1 MSGRK
6 SAGSGSDC
14 RSSGTSTFPLTQAFQ
29 SGAGKRCRTRNQL
42 DPGPTPLSPKPRPK
56 LEPRPPR
63 ALPAQEPSAPPGP
76 ASRVL
81 RPSPL
86 YPLTQ
91 SLTARLRTVSPKVR
105 KLHRRAGRGP
115 AGRGRD
121 AELPKGSSSG
131 SKSRPRTLGG
141 TPRPAPSSPRLRPL
155 YRSVSAS
162 RTAVL
167 TPPLARAGALTSSR
181 RAGTS
186 RSVCGGGAHPGRAEA
201 RPSCFARRRGAGW
214 CLLGY
219 RVAAGGFGDPG
230 SGPRSTKA
238 LGRAKTRRDYIFEA
252 GVVWGLS
259 QLGPSPASHSAP
271 SPSHFVYSRCYTYST
286 N

>member
-14 RSSGTSTFPLTQAFQ
+14 RSSGTSTFPLTKAFH

-42 DPGPTPLSPKPRPK
+42 DLGPTPLSPKPRPK
-56 LEPRPPR
+56 IEPRPPR
-63 ALPAQEPSAPPGP
+63 ALPAQEPSTPPGP

-91 SLTARLRTVSPKVR
+91 ALTARLRTVSPKVR

-131 SKSRPRTLGG
+131 SKSRPRTLGE
-141 TPRPAPSSPRLRPL
+141 LL
-155 YRSVSAS
+155 V
-162 RTAVL
+162 
-167 TPPLARAGALTSSR
+167 PPLPPLDSGRFTGASAPPGPQFPLLPWRARAR
-181 RAGTS
+181 
-186 RSVCGGGAHPGRAEA
+186 
-201 RPSCFARRRGAGW
+201 
-214 CLLGY
+214 
-219 RVAAGGFGDPG
+219 
-230 SGPRSTKA
+230 
-238 LGRAKTRRDYIFEA
+238 
-252 GVVWGLS
+252 
-259 QLGPSPASHSAP
+259 
-271 SPSHFVYSRCYTYST
+271 
-286 N
+286 

>member
-1 MSGRK
+1 MPEQASHLSGRK
-6 SAGSGSDC
+6 SAGNGSDC
-14 RSSGTSTFPLTQAFQ
+14 RSSGTSTFLLTQAFH

-42 DPGPTPLSPKPRPK
+42 DPGPTPLSPTPRPK

-63 ALPAQEPSAPPGP
+63 ALPAQEPATPPGP

-86 YPLTQ
+86 HPLTQ
-91 SLTARLRTVSPKVR
+91 ALTARLRTVSPKVR

-121 AELPKGSSSG
+121 AELPEGSSSG

-141 TPRPAPSSPRLRPL
+141 TPCPAPSSPRPSPL
-155 YRSVSAS
+155 YQSVRAS

-167 TPPLARAGALTSSR
+167 TPPLARAGASR
-181 RAGTS
+181 HRAG
-186 RSVCGGGAHPGRAEA
+186 RA
-201 RPSCFARRRGAGW
+201 RPSLSAGAGRIPEEPRLAPPVLPGVRELDGVSRATEW
-214 CLLGY
+214 P
-219 RVAAGGFGDPG
+219 RVGLA
-230 SGPRSTKA
+230 SKA

-252 GVVWGLS
+252 HVVWGLS
-259 QLGPSPASHSAP
+259 QLGPSPASRHPPPAI
-271 SPSHFVYSRCYTYST
+271 
-286 N
+286 